1 MKYLFITLDVQD
13 GERKHTHRVL
23 HTTPGENI
31 EFAAQRYVAAFWGYG
46 ERYNKEDNYFW
57 VDGEITLKL
66 SNVVELS
73 EYEYKLMSRIFSG
86 DKNENDYFQIVS
98 KGYEAG
104 LEREEVEI
112 NLGENG
118 KLMLYKTPEG
128 SVVDVYNQ
136 DEEVNTMTIWE
147 DDLSP
152 LEVEITVETHG
163 EKIQEFLKTNGQK
176 HSEITANLGLRPSH
190 ADSDEI
196 LMEDYFY
203 LEGKKQWYPKNS
215 SMYGNTEQAIA
226 DFLRNNRDNY

>member
-1 MKYLFITLDVQD
+1 MKYLFITLDIQD

-31 EFAAQRYVAAFWGYG
+31 EFAAQRYVADFWGWG
-46 ERYNKEDNYFW
+46 ERYNKEDDFFW
-57 VDGEITLKL
+57 FNGEITGKL

-86 DKNENDYFQIVS
+86 DKDRNDYFQIVS

-104 LEREEVEI
+104 LQREEVEI

-136 DEEVNTMTIWE
+136 DDEVNTMTIWE
-147 DDLSP
+147 DDLTPMPDDEDVFDPNNVSSF
-152 LEVEITVETHG
+152 EIDVFVNEW
-163 EKIQEFLKTNGQK
+163 GQK
-176 HSEITANLGLRPSH
+176 HNDLCDALGYNKKT
-190 ADSDEI
+190 SDDI
-196 LMEDYFY
+196 IMLDFFWYSKT
-203 LEGKKQWYPKNS
+203 KKWIPKNVS
-215 SMYGNTEQAIA
+215 LYSEYQQAMA
-226 DFLRNNRDNY
+226 DYLKSKQ